1 MENNKNKNTKDTSNK
16 REEFYKKLKESLDTT
31 TSFPSD
37 YLFKFIVPTEHSSL
51 NLEKETLLKE
61 KENLDKK
68 DTDAILIN
76 ANKIDAINAKIKA
89 EDEKLKQVDAI
100 FKGKNPT
107 IQTKKSKS
115 GKYTSKSIK
124 VKMNSSDDVIN
135 SYKEAEDI
143 DGIISL

>member
-1 MENNKNKNTKDTSNK
+1 MENNKNKNTENTSNK

-51 NLEKETLLKE
+51 NLEKEALLKE

>member
-1 MENNKNKNTKDTSNK
+1 MENNKNKNTENTSNK

-51 NLEKETLLKE
+51 NLEKEALLKE

-100 FKGKNPT
+100 FKGKIPT